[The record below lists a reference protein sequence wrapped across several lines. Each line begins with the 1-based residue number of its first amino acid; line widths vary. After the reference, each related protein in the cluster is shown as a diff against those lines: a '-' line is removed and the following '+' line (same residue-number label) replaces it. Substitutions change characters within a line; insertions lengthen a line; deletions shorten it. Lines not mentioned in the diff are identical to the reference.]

1 MFVKLKFI
9 FQQFLHFIE
18 FGWHLLLHFK
28 ELGLLLKQPHLPLV
42 QSVLQPQNDI
52 PWPPL
57 KEEAALAVRFENSLV
72 VFTED
77 SVNIR
82 CLLISN

>member
-1 MFVKLKFI
+1 MN
-9 FQQFLHFIE
+9 FIE

-28 ELGLLLKQPHLPLV
+28 EFALLLKQPHLLLV

-52 PWPPL
+52 PSPPL
-57 KEEAALAVRFENSLV
+57 KEEVALAVRFKNSLA

-77 SVNIR
+77 NVNIC